1 MSPKGRTEL
10 IIGVS
15 EAKLHEETDFDIQK
29 SLTPRKPG
37 QKREKLISE
46 TEKKRCGK
54 IKCGESSETRFGK
67 VSWACGPCLRGK
79 RPFKVTAISFLN
91 DLSFRN
97 ELALKWF
104 WPFREMRQLI
114 SKRFIIWK

>member
-1 MSPKGRTEL
+1 MSSKGHTEV

-15 EAKLHEETDFDIQK
+15 EAKLHEEADFDIQK
-29 SLTPRKPG
+29 SLAPQKPS
-37 QKREKLISE
+37 QKREKLISK
-46 TEKKRCGK
+46 TNKKKSEKKRCRK

-79 RPFKVTAISFLN
+79 RPFKVTASSFLN

-97 ELALKWF
+97 E
-104 WPFREMRQLI
+104 I
-114 SKRFIIWK
+114 V